1 MSTKRNWRTEPGFRK
16 VDKSSL
22 FFQQED
28 LLNDEEISVRKI
40 SEFGN
45 ATEFGNAFPILAVSK
60 FSNDNGF
67 KMVEKYY
74 FR

>member
-28 LLNDEEISVRKI
+28 LLSDEEISVRKI

-45 ATEFGNAFPILAVSK
+45 ATEFGNAFPILATFPNSGTLLI
-60 FSNDNGF
+60 FFGSF
-67 KMVEKYY
+67 QIQQ
-74 FR
+74 

>member
-28 LLNDEEISVRKI
+28 LLNDEEISVRNI
-40 SEFGN
+40 SDFGN
-45 ATEFGNAFPILAVSK
+45 VSK
-60 FSNDNGF
+60 FGNITDIFWQFPNSAMI
-67 KMVEKYY
+67 MVSKW
-74 FR
+74 